1 MKKLLVLFTTIL
13 LVVQM
18 HAQNPVLLDSI
29 KSANAKVMTLEANIH
44 NDTKKTDKTIIKDGV
59 FHYSFPDKF
68 SAVFEKDTY
77 MIVNGNHIKVD
88 IGMFHGTFRMFN
100 GPIRSL
106 SRAFLYALQG
116 RCQDL
121 ADENNFSLK
130 TESDEHFHTV
140 YFTTKKKILIGIGLK
155 QAIFRYDSKSLL
167 IKEIVLID
175 YKNTIDTYTLQNEK
189 YNTKI
194 DENVFDI

>member
-1 MKKLLVLFTTIL
+1 MKKLLILVTTIL

-18 HAQNPVLLDSI
+18 HAQNQVLLDSI
-29 KSANAKVMTLEANIH
+29 KSANAKVMTIEANVH
-44 NDTKKTDKTIIKDGV
+44 NHTKKTDVTIIKDGA
-59 FHYSFPDKF
+59 FHYSSTDKF
-68 SAVFEKDTY
+68 SAVFENDSY
-77 MIVNGNHIKVD
+77 MIVNVNHIKVD

-121 ADENNFSLK
+121 ANENNFNLK

-155 QAIFRYDSKSLL
+155 QAIFRYDRKKLL

-175 YKNTIDTYTLQNEK
+175 YKNTIDTYTLENEK
-189 YNTKI
+189 YNTEI
-194 DENVFDI
+194 DESNFDI